1 MIIQNLKLIFE
12 QNKEKSPLYIRSLLK
27 EQLQYYVLNYIYN
40 SPYGE
45 NFLFKG
51 GTCLR
56 FCFDLPRLSE
66 DLDFDVLNYNRFN
79 FEEFEKNLNYYFKS
93 KLQYEDF
100 SIKITGFNKL
110 IYLQFPVMS
119 KIGLPVSK
127 PTENKLFIRIDLAPT
142 KGEGYKTEIS
152 MKSTYNFSFLMR
164 RYSLP
169 DLFAGKISAILQRE
183 KWEGKLKE
191 ARFKGRDYF
200 DLWWYLEKKTKPNLV
215 YLQSILQIDEKSI
228 KSKLLEKVNLAVQ
241 RKEELKNDLLP
252 FFADSQFVTNFVN
265 NLQGLAREIEKAF

>member
-12 QNKEKSPLYIRSLLK
+12 QNKDKSPLFVRSLLK
-27 EQLQYYVLNYIYN
+27 EQLQYYVLNYVYN
-40 SPYGE
+40 SVYGE

-66 DLDFDVLNYNRFN
+66 DLDFDVINFSQFNYK
-79 FEEFEKNLNYYFKS
+79 EFEKNLAYYFKS
-93 KLQYEDF
+93 KLQYDDF
-100 SIKITGFNKL
+100 SIKISGFNKL
-110 IYLQFPVMS
+110 IYLQFPVIS

-127 PTENKLFIRIDLAPT
+127 PTENTLFIRIDLAPT
-142 KGEGYKTEIS
+142 KGEEYKTEIS
-152 MKSTYNFSFLMR
+152 MKSTYDFSFLMK
-164 RYSLP
+164 RYSLS
-169 DLFAGKISAILQRE
+169 DLFSGKISAILQRE

-200 DLWWYLEKKTKPNLV
+200 DLWWFLEKKTKPNIK
-215 YLQSILQIDEKSI
+215 YLQSILKIDEKAI
-228 KSKLLEKVNLAVQ
+228 KTILLEKVNLAVK

-252 FFADSQFVTNFVN
+252 FFADSQFVNNFVN
-265 NLQGLAREIEKAF
+265 NLQGLVDEIEKAF